1 MDDLQLPFAFRINEL
16 LPIARLLRASYQRDR
31 ADFVD
36 LLPEDYKPKFL
47 ADYDA
52 AVLAVEKA
60 TRSSVA
66 VARRQN
72 ITERIDA
79 LLAALPQ
86 LLNRLEA
93 RVRRAE
99 GLTVPAKKFGIEPAR
114 RDRNNHEHE
123 GLADSLKTLL
133 QNIEANKAALLAKG
147 QTQAEIDQLQEL
159 YDDLVADSTAQGSSL
174 SDQRLL
180 TADNVQVFRALY
192 KPMKQLMDDGKSL
205 YKTSDKAKL
214 KDYTLRN
221 VRQQVRKEKG
231 GDAPTGSPQP
241 G

>member
-1 MDDLQLPFAFRINEL
+1 MDALQLPFAFRINEL
-16 LPIARLLRASYQRDR
+16 LPLARLLRASYQRDR

-52 AVLAVEKA
+52 AMLAVEKA
-60 TRSSVA
+60 TRSSVGI
-66 VARRQN
+66 ARRQS

-79 LLAALPQ
+79 LLAGLPQ

-93 RVRRAE
+93 RLRRVE
-99 GLTVPAKKFGIEPAR
+99 TLTVPTKKFGIEPVR

-123 GLADSLKTLL
+123 GLADSLRTLL
-133 QNIEANKAALLAKG
+133 QNVDANKAALLAKG

-180 TADNVQVFRALY
+180 TADNVLLFRAPY
-192 KPMKQLMDDGKSL
+192 KPMKQLLDDGKSL
-205 YKTSDKAKL
+205 YKTADKVRL

-221 VRQQVRKEKG
+221 VRQQVRKEQG
-231 GDAPTGSPQP
+231 GTPPDAGKP
-241 G
+241 GV